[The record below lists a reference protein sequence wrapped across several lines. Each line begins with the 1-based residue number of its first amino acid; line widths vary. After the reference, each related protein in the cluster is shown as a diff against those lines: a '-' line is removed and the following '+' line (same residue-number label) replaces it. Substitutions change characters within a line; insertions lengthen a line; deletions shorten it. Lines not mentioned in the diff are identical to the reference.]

1 VRADAFILQVSE
13 EESNGQ
19 AMFENHVNRTWTKRH
34 DRHLPSRLYTK
45 REREDEN
52 QALAQRHAEA
62 WEGPNGKDAAAAAT
76 SSSSSS
82 GAGGSDG
89 KRKDP
94 TGRLVSDSKGK
105 EGAQHCANVNLQ
117 LRRHQHLF
125 MGESEVAGWGV
136 FLREPT
142 EKHEF
147 IQEYT
152 GEQMSQEE
160 ADRRGKIYDKR
171 NSSYI
176 FNLNNQTV
184 RFCTS
189 CPELLGSQAPPS
201 AGIYCPKQV

>member
-1 VRADAFILQVSE
+1 
-13 EESNGQ
+13 
-19 AMFENHVNRTWTKRH
+19 MFKNHVNRTWTKRH

-62 WEGPNGKDAAAAAT
+62 WEGKGEDAAAAAAAASSAAA

-82 GAGGSDG
+82 SNGARGSNG

-94 TGRLVSDSKGK
+94 TGRLVNESKGK
-105 EGAQHCANVNLQ
+105 EGAQQCANVNLQ

-184 RFCTS
+184 RSSTR
-189 CPELLGSQAPPS
+189 CPMPPTPRHPPIPLCRGVCRHKEL
-201 AGIYCPKQV
+201 